1 MRKTQMTII
10 VIFLLLLPIVH
21 SLGVTPGRTTL
32 FFEPNLEKEVK
43 FTVLNNEQK
52 DLKLAVYAKGS
63 LADYVELPRG
73 DIVLGADENSKE
85 LSYKIKLPSEI
96 EEPGLY
102 GTEIV
107 LREITIEKGQKDI
120 SIGTI
125 QSVISQLHVY
135 VPYPG
140 KYIVAKLDIVG
151 GKVDENVKFFI
162 PMINFG
168 EEDVKSAKAEIIV
181 MDLQDNIIE
190 TVQTDEQQVPSKG
203 RAELSATMSSEKL
216 TPGISKVVAK
226 ITYDGF
232 TTTAE
237 NAFYTK
243 DFWLVP
249 LDISVSDFTLG
260 DIAKFDILIE
270 NIGNVKITDADSI
283 MLLDS
288 NGKPIANIKSV
299 PTDFK
304 PFEKK
309 EIASYWDTEE
319 VKEGDYDG
327 KLILRYEDKSDEKS
341 IRTKVRQNSIQAE
354 IIGVTGYA
362 IKEAG
367 APEGAS
373 SLLWV
378 LIIVLVMGNIGWFV
392 FYLRRRR

>member
-1 MRKTQMTII
+1 
-10 VIFLLLLPIVH
+10 
-21 SLGVTPGRTTL
+21 
-32 FFEPNLEKEVK
+32 
-43 FTVLNNEQK
+43 LN
-52 DLKLAVYAKGS
+52 AY
-63 LADYVELPRG
+63 
-73 DIVLGADENSKE
+73 
-85 LSYKIKLPSEI
+85 
-96 EEPGLY
+96 
-102 GTEIV
+102 
-107 LREITIEKGQKDI
+107 
-120 SIGTI
+120 
-125 QSVISQLHVY
+125 
-135 VPYPG
+135 
-140 KYIVAKLDIVG
+140 
-151 GKVDENVKFFI
+151 
-162 PMINFG
+162 FG